1 MRKWLGLERESKQ
14 ALATALQ
21 LDPNAFD
28 ALR

>member
-1 MRKWLGLERESKQ
+1 VHDEEQKARQK
-14 ALATALQ
+14 ALA